1 MLKYKKVPDILAKQP
16 LGKFLGNTGRKF
28 LYALNTRLKTLDIE
42 RNFYALILIE
52 GGKGKI
58 TQQDLA
64 EMLESD
70 KVSVVRIIDYLSNKG
85 YVKRVK
91 DATDKRKYGLNLT
104 LQAEKEMPVI
114 KKAIEEVTQ
123 TAFKGLSRERIEELY
138 DTLNIIRNNLNLQE
152 QNL

>member
-1 MLKYKKVPDILAKQP
+1 MEKTPEILAKQP

-28 LYALNTRLKTLDIE
+28 LSALNGRLKTLDIE

-52 GGKGKI
+52 EGKGKI

-64 EMLESD
+64 DLLNSD
-70 KVSVVRIIDYLSNKG
+70 KVSVVRIINYLSNTG

-91 DATDKRKYGLNLT
+91 DPSDKRKYGLNLT
-104 LQAEKEMPVI
+104 LKAEKEMSLI
-114 KKAIEEVTQ
+114 KKAIEEVTRD
-123 TAFKGLSRERIEELY
+123 AFKGLSKEKIEELY

-152 QNL
+152 LNL

>member
-1 MLKYKKVPDILAKQP
+1 MGKATDILVKEP

-28 LYALNTRLKTLDIE
+28 LYALNVKLKTLEIE

-58 TQQDLA
+58 TQQHLA

-70 KVSVVRIIDYLSNKG
+70 KVSVVRIINYLSNKG

-91 DATDKRKYGLNLT
+91 DPADKRKYGLNLT

-123 TAFKGLSRERIEELY
+123 DAFKGLTKERIEELY
-138 DTLNIIRNNLNLQE
+138 DTLNIIRNNLN
-152 QNL
+152 NTNFTN